1 MDISLM
7 VSQLKNEIAPL
18 EKSIADKKQEI
29 KTLRLRIGAL
39 EMEMQKET
47 DTYDAMKMALDALEL
62 IPGNHVPVIKQD
74 PVPEAKSEP
83 VWQAKPL
90 SVEVKTNIRKAKKV
104 GKFDPQGVKIGEYSS
119 VNQCAKD
126 FGWNNGSMK
135 KYIETNSKDKQI
147 RLRGY
152 YLEYLVA

>member
-18 EKSIADKKQEI
+18 EKSISDKKQEI
-29 KTLRLRIGAL
+29 KNLRLRIGAL
-39 EMEMQKET
+39 EMEMQKDA
-47 DTYDAMKMALDALEL
+47 DTYEAMKMALDALEM
-62 IPGNHVPVIKQD
+62 IPGD
-74 PVPEAKSEP
+74 RMPEVKPEP
-83 VWQAKPL
+83 VLVAKPL
-90 SVEVKTNIRKAKKV
+90 RVEIKTNIRKAKKV

-126 FGWNNGSMK
+126 FGWNNSSMK
-135 KYIETNSKDKQI
+135 KYIENTGKDKQI

-152 YLEYLVA
+152 YLEYIAA

>member
-62 IPGNHVPVIKQD
+62 IPGNN
-74 PVPEAKSEP
+74 VPEVKPEP

-104 GKFDPQGVKIGEYSS
+104 GKFDPTGVKIGEYSS

>member
-47 DTYDAMKMALDALEL
+47 DTYEAMKMALDALEM
-62 IPGNHVPVIKQD
+62 IPGDRIQTEVKP
-74 PVPEAKSEP
+74 EP
-83 VWQAKPL
+83 VLVAKPL
-90 SVEVKTNIRKAKKV
+90 HVEIYTNTRKAKKV

-126 FGWNNGSMK
+126 FGWGNGSMK

-152 YLEYLVA
+152 YLEYLAV

>member
-7 VSQLKNEIAPL
+7 ISQLKNEISPL
-18 EKSIADKKQEI
+18 EKSIEDKKQEI
-29 KTLRLRIGAL
+29 KSLRLRIGAL
-39 EMEMQKET
+39 EMQMQKDT
-47 DTYDAMKMALDALEL
+47 DAYEAMKMALDALEM
-62 IPGNHVPVIKQD
+62 ITVDRMPQEVKP
-74 PVPEAKSEP
+74 EP
-83 VWQAKPL
+83 VLVAKPL
-90 SVEVKTNIRKAKKV
+90 RVEVHTNIRKAKKV
-104 GKFDPQGVKIGEYSS
+104 GKFDPHGVKIGEYSS

-152 YLEYLVA
+152 YLEYLTA